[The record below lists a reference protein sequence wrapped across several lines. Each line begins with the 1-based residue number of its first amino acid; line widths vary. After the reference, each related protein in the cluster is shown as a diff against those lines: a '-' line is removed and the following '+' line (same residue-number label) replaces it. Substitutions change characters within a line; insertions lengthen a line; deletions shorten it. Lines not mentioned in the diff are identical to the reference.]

1 VNAVGSTPGAEEPT
15 ASAPP
20 TPEAV
25 PAFHSIG
32 FGLST
37 IGYAVSHRFRSILAP
52 LGLEPREFALLRTI
66 GAFEGQSQQEA
77 GERLQIP
84 ASRMVAFV
92 DGLEERGLAE
102 RRINPDDRRTRALF
116 LTDDGRELVGRAFAL
131 AAAYEQELCADLSD
145 SEREQ
150 LLDLIWR
157 VAGQLG
163 LPEGV
168 HAAHRALAD
177 QADEEHCS

>member
-1 VNAVGSTPGAEEPT
+1 VKAPDTSTEEPT
-15 ASAPP
+15 VAPP
-20 TPEAV
+20 TPEAI
-25 PAFHSIG
+25 PAFRSVG
-32 FGLST
+32 FALST

-52 LGLEPREFALLRTI
+52 LGLEPREFALLRAI
-66 GAFEGQSQQEA
+66 GAGEGQSQQEA

-92 DGLEERGLAE
+92 DGLEARGLAE
-102 RRINPDDRRTRALF
+102 RRVEPHDRRTRALY
-116 LTDDGRELVGRAFAL
+116 LTDAGRELLERAFAL
-131 AAAYEQELCADLSD
+131 AAAYEQELCAGMSD
-145 SEREQ
+145 EQREQ
-150 LLDLIWR
+150 LLELIWR

-168 HAAHRALAD
+168 HAAHQAMAD